1 MQNGFGNAGVHL
13 PHGMSYPVSGMVKS
27 YVPPDYPPEHP
38 TVPHGMSVILNAPA
52 VFRWTGSA
60 DPENHLRCA
69 ELMGTDVR
77 GAAPDD
83 AGEVLASSVID
94 LMKRAGLPNERPLA
108 MDSET
113 CPLWSK
119 GHCLNT
125 V

>member
-1 MQNGFGNAGVHL
+1 
-13 PHGMSYPVSGMVKS
+13 MVKS

-60 DPENHLRCA
+60 DPDNHLRCA

-94 LMKRAGLPNERPLA
+94 LMKRAGLPNGLTAVGYGPE
-108 MDSET
+108 DV
-113 CPLWSK
+113 PLWSK